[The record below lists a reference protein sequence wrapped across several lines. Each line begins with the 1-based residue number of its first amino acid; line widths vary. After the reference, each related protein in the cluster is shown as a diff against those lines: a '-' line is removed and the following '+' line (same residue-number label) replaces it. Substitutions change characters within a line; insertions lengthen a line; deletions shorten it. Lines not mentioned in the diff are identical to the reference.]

1 MNLNTAPLI
10 EQLIAGLRCLPGVGP
25 KTAQRMAFYLLARD
39 RQGGKQ
45 LATLLQS
52 SMDNIIHCR
61 ECRGFSETAQC
72 HICINQKRNRQLL
85 CIVESPADLLAIE
98 QTGYQG
104 LYFVLHGH
112 LSPIDG
118 IGPKELGLEQLQQR
132 LNSCK
137 IDELILATNPTV
149 EGQATAYYIAD
160 LEKPLSINISQIAL
174 GVPFGSELELIDGN
188 TLSHALN
195 AREAVT

>member
-1 MNLNTAPLI
+1 LQAYVAYP
-10 EQLIAGLRCLPGVGP
+10 GLVQ

-45 LATLLQS
+45 LADLLQN
-52 SMDNIIHCR
+52 SMNNIIHCR
-61 ECRGFSETAQC
+61 ECRGFSETEQC
-72 HICINQKRNRQLL
+72 HICANQRRNQQLL

-132 LNSCK
+132 LNTLA

-149 EGQATAYYIAD
+149 EGQATAYYIVD
-160 LEKPLSINISQIAL
+160 LAKPASINISQIAL

-195 AREAVT
+195 TRETVKDLLNNKL